1 MCILFKYGSYCGCD
15 FFQFEKL
22 SLKYSSQ
29 RPEWVFR
36 LQRCWQFSGSWGWK
50 ITSHILILNQL
61 LNYWGSALWEK
72 NWVLRDEVHS
82 NFLQFTCMLSHFS
95 HVQLF
100 ETKWIVAHQIPLSMG
115 ILQARILEW
124 DAISFSRG
132 SSRPRDWTCIYY
144 ISCIGRWVLY
154 Y

>member
-100 ETKWIVAHQIPLSMG
+100 ETQWIVAHQIPLSMG
-115 ILQARILEW
+115 
-124 DAISFSRG
+124 FSGQEYWSG
-132 SSRPRDWTCIYY
+132 SPFPSPGIFPTQRSNPEPRF
-144 ISCIGRWVLY
+144 CIGKQALY
-154 Y
+154 H